1 MAIPRTV
8 KTTPVARFKVIGFAL
23 LANLAATL
31 AHNKVDKIQNNIA
44 HQSGAPPIVKCETAP
59 VKAVKVMMKTLVPT
73 AVFNSYPKT
82 LVRINSIII
91 PPGTD
96 ETTDKANQ
104 NATQYRLH
112 KAFFGIYIS
121 H

>member
-82 LVRINSIII
+82 VLFNINQ
-91 PPGTD
+91 T
-96 ETTDKANQ
+96 AN
-104 NATQYRLH
+104 TC
-112 KAFFGIYIS
+112 
-121 H
+121 